1 MEVSGH
7 FKLDQVFMHNFSVK
21 MSRYS
26 HYIYF
31 LQEKSTYFNRR
42 VLTNFGSGVSGHFE
56 PKESYKKNQQNLQE
70 FVNHIKSSCMI
81 FSANSD
87 NSNIAYIKIQHG
99 NHCIKNLEI

>member
-1 MEVSGH
+1 
-7 FKLDQVFMHNFSVK
+7 

-31 LQEKSTYFNRR
+31 LQEKSTHFHGR
-42 VLTNFGSGVSGHFE
+42 VLTNFGPGVSGHFE
-56 PKESYKKNQQNLQE
+56 PKKSYKKNQQNSQE
-70 FVNHIKSSCMI
+70 FVNHIKSSSMI

-99 NHCIKNLEI
+99 NHCIKYLEIWTHD